1 MEAQTATVIP
11 GGLNLRRG
19 PGLEHAVVR
28 VLPRG
33 ERVWVRASLGR
44 WRRVVTAAGSGFV
57 AGRYLRY
64 DDAARG
70 DAAGGRSYLVRPGE
84 TLRAIAR
91 RLGVPWRELQ
101 AANAIVDAD
110 AIAAGQLLRVPAPPA
125 SPATIATVA
134 TVSVLDPLP
143 SDGHAVLTASSADG
157 HHRPYGGSHSAD
169 LDLSTAAS
177 PGQPVRFNI
186 ASVAAELRGVVE
198 QVVLACRS
206 RPGDGDEAA
215 RLAAGG
221 RRLVLRIERRDG
233 GTWLPTGAR
242 VLYAHLD
249 PVLVA
254 VGAAV
259 LPGGELGRLGP
270 AGQPP
275 GVEYDSGCARRS
287 HVHIEGWR
295 GEWVAR
301 EGARPGTGEVMRL
314 AV

>member
-1 MEAQTATVIP
+1 MIP

-28 VLPRG
+28 VLRRG
-33 ERVWVRASLGR
+33 ERVWVRASLDG

-57 AGRYLRY
+57 AARYLRY
-64 DDAARG
+64 DGVARGDAARG
-70 DAAGGRSYLVRPGE
+70 DAASGRSYRVRRGE
-84 TLRAIAR
+84 TLRGIAR

-101 AANAIVDAD
+101 AANAIAD
-110 AIAAGQLLRVPAPPA
+110 PDVIAAGRVLRVPAALVVP
-125 SPATIATVA
+125 VA

-143 SDGHAVLTASSADG
+143 SAGRAVLTSSSADG

-169 LDLSTAAS
+169 LDVSTAAS

-186 ASVAAELRGVVE
+186 ACAVAEVRGVVE
-198 QVVLACRS
+198 QVALACRS

-215 RLAAGG
+215 QLASGG

-233 GTWLPTGAR
+233 GSWLPTGAR
-242 VLYAHLD
+242 LLYAHLD

-254 VGAAV
+254 VGAV
-259 LPGGELGRLGP
+259 VPPGGELGKLGP
-270 AGQPP
+270 AGRPA
-275 GVEYDSGCARRS
+275 GVEYDSACARRS

-301 EGARPGTGEVMRL
+301 AGVRPGAGELMRL
-314 AV
+314 TI